1 MPQEL
6 EKESESDDNDD
17 DLLEIPPEDII
28 VGLWDKDVTRTKNKF
43 KLTLLDVMIRIKS
56 KDFILKK
63 LNMEI
68 LYWFIF
74 VY

>member
-1 MPQEL
+1 MVPQEL

-68 LYWFIF
+68 LY
-74 VY
+74 

>member
-1 MPQEL
+1 LVPQEL

-68 LYWFIF
+68 LY
-74 VY
+74 

>member
-68 LYWFIF
+68 LY
-74 VY
+74 

>member
-1 MPQEL
+1 VPQEL

-68 LYWFIF
+68 LY
-74 VY
+74 